1 MPYSIPGTI
10 AIVILVILVLV
21 VIVSVSA
28 PSTAYGA
35 WVCTSSC
42 RSSSGW

>member
-21 VIVSVSA
+21 VIVRCINNVQQSK
-28 PSTAYGA
+28 AYEVERLGA
-35 WVCTSSC
+35 
-42 RSSSGW
+42 